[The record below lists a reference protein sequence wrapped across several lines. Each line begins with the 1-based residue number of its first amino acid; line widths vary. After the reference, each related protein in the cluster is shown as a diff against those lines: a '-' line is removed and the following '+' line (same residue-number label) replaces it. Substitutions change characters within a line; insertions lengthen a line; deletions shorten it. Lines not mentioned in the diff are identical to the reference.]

1 MIALPF
7 TGSFSSSLMVSILHL
22 ALCPSSPHLT
32 LCVICSVYTVL
43 EPAPGSDGK
52 ECLVLTTA
60 QDLSGSAEQM
70 LDRPDFAGLSL
81 SLSVLKQL
89 KDHVGWMSKRLI
101 VLVADEDLEEPREER
116 LHLGVKNFIDDYHLN
131 TLDLLD
137 RWGLGFVSRIRVL
150 SLFFFYELQSMGKLS

>member
-1 MIALPF
+1 M
-7 TGSFSSSLMVSILHL
+7 
-22 ALCPSSPHLT
+22 
-32 LCVICSVYTVL
+32 
-43 EPAPGSDGK
+43 
-52 ECLVLTTA
+52 LTTA